1 MQRRGLLEMNIK
13 YKSVVVVQFD
23 FKLFFSRVFCV
34 LHFYVFFFS
43 VCISLLFNERGFLW
57 EK

>member
-23 FKLFFSRVFCV
+23 FKLFFQSCFLCV
-34 LHFYVFFFS
+34 AFLCFFFL
-43 VCISLLFNERGFLW
+43 SLYKSSL
-57 EK
+57 